1 MDKKELDALLDALF
15 PETVT
20 DEASVST
27 MHSELPYDPKAGLG
41 YTAKQTDGDKKI
53 METVRRLD
61 GSERKSAAVNNSDF
75 HRTLVSPAATH
86 ARASSSL
93 STSVSKELG
102 ARSKLVTRPPA
113 ESFYDKILRKI
124 RR

>member
-41 YTAKQTDGDKKI
+41 YTAKQTDGDKRSWKQLGAS
-53 METVRRLD
+53 TVQ
-61 GSERKSAAVNNSDF
+61 RKSAAVNNSDF